1 MHLQVDTE
9 LVYAYAI
16 TKENGPLEEFISGSH
31 QANLQ
36 SVGDRCYEEGL
47 FEAARI
53 IFQHI
58 PNWGKLAS
66 TLVKMH
72 LFQPAV
78 DAARKANSPRTWKEV
93 LPVPHD
99 CPFPSRH
106 LLVYRIHHLN
116 AITLYYACFRIAQT
130 PAE

>member
-1 MHLQVDTE
+1 MQSLIVINFCTVVQVDTE

-36 SVGDRCYEEGL
+36 NVGDRCYEEGL
-47 FEAARI
+47 YESARI
-53 IFQHI
+53 LFQHI

-93 LPVPHD
+93 CLKPNIILCCCMSLESAV
-99 CPFPSRH
+99 C
-106 LLVYRIHHLN
+106 N
-116 AITLYYACFRIAQT
+116 
-130 PAE
+130 